1 MDVKNM
7 LPIGALLRNGT
18 YQVERQLSSGGF
30 GNTYVVKNLNFDTTF
45 AMKEFFMRGINN
57 RIGTSVSVSQED
69 NAEVFESQRKKFK
82 KEAQRIYRL
91 NCQGITKIYDL
102 FEDNG
107 TTYYVMDYIDGQ
119 SLADRLSTTGSL
131 SEAEALS
138 VIKEVLRTLAVVHQ
152 QGFTHMDIKPGN
164 IMQDKQ
170 GQVYLIDFGASKQ
183 LSKEEQRTLSTS
195 TAMPYTEGYAPLEQ
209 MNKNMDNVGPW
220 TDLYAVGATL
230 YRLLTNFLP
239 PLGDEITTD
248 GRDAFRFPN
257 PVSSSTQELIFWMM
271 EQSRKK
277 RPQSAEEVLQRI
289 AEIQGL
295 DEVKVDDEI
304 PESDGEETVIESN
317 DTVVNS
323 HNKKQNPSE
332 IRIPGLVYSEKKPR
346 KSSKKWLWAIGIVF
360 FAVIAVFVIKQVG
373 EHAVAQNMLGNMYN
387 LWGDY
392 AEAVKWYRKGAEQG
406 NSSAQNSLGYMY
418 QYGYGVTKD
427 YAEALKWY
435 RKGAEQGNANAQ
447 NNLGTMYIN
456 GYGVEKNYEEA
467 LKWYRKTAEQN
478 NPLGQNQLGWLYYN
492 GYGVAK
498 DYTKA
503 LKWFRK
509 AADQGN
515 ATAQNS
521 LGNMYYN
528 GYGVTKDY
536 AEAVKWYRKAAEQG
550 YAAAQN
556 NLGVMYQKGYGVEK
570 NYEEAVEWY
579 RKSAE
584 QGNADAQNNLGYMFK
599 NGYGVPKDIEE
610 AKKWY
615 FMAAEQGH
623 ENAKKALEQM

>member
-1 MDVKNM
+1 
-7 LPIGALLRNGT
+7 
-18 YQVERQLSSGGF
+18 
-30 GNTYVVKNLNFDTTF
+30 
-45 AMKEFFMRGINN
+45 MRGINN

-164 IMQDKQ
+164 IMQDRQ

-195 TAMPYTEGYAPLEQ
+195 TAMPYTEGYAPIEQ

-239 PLGDEITTD
+239 PLGDEITTE
-248 GRDAFRFPN
+248 GRGAFFFPE

-304 PESDGEETVIESN
+304 PESDGEETVIESY
-317 DTVVNS
+317 DTVVN
-323 HNKKQNPSE
+323 N
-332 IRIPGLVYSEKKPR
+332 EKKPR
-346 KSSKKWLWAIGIVF
+346 KSSKKWVWPIGIVLL
-360 FAVIAVFVIKQVG
+360 AVIAVCVITQ
-373 EHAVAQNMLGNMYN
+373 HAVGQYMLGKMYEN
-387 LWGDY
+387 VW
-392 AEAVKWYRKGAEQG
+392 R
-406 NSSAQNSLGYMY
+406 
-418 QYGYGVTKD
+418 
-427 YAEALKWY
+427 
-435 RKGAEQGNANAQ
+435 
-447 NNLGTMYIN
+447 NN
-456 GYGVEKNYEEA
+456 
-467 LKWYRKTAEQN
+467 
-478 NPLGQNQLGWLYYN
+478 
-492 GYGVAK
+492 
-498 DYTKA
+498 
-503 LKWFRK
+503 
-509 AADQGN
+509 
-515 ATAQNS
+515 
-521 LGNMYYN
+521 
-528 GYGVTKDY
+528 

-550 YAAAQN
+550 N
-556 NLGVMYQKGYGVEK
+556 V
-570 NYEEAVEWY
+570 
-579 RKSAE
+579 
-584 QGNADAQNNLGYMFK
+584 
-599 NGYGVPKDIEE
+599 
-610 AKKWY
+610 
-615 FMAAEQGH
+615 
-623 ENAKKALEQM
+623 NAKKALEQM

>member
-1 MDVKNM
+1 M
-7 LPIGALLRNGT
+7 LPVGALLRNGT

-164 IMQDKQ
+164 IMQDRQ

-195 TAMPYTEGYAPLEQ
+195 TAMPYTEGYAPIEQ
-209 MNKNMDNVGPW
+209 MNKNMENVGPW

-239 PLGDEITTD
+239 PLGDEITTE
-248 GRDAFRFPN
+248 GRGAFFFPE

-304 PESDGEETVIESN
+304 PESDGEETVIESY
-317 DTVVNS
+317 DTVVN
-323 HNKKQNPSE
+323 N
-332 IRIPGLVYSEKKPR
+332 EKKPR
-346 KSSKKWLWAIGIVF
+346 KSSKKWVWPIGIVLL
-360 FAVIAVFVIKQVG
+360 AVIAVCVITQ
-373 EHAVAQNMLGNMYN
+373 HAVGQYMLGKMYEN
-387 LWGDY
+387 VWRNNAEAVKWYRKSAEQGNAMSLYILAEIYYHGRGVPKDY
-392 AEAVKWYRKGAEQG
+392 AEAVKWYRKSAEQG
-406 NSSAQNSLGYMY
+406 DAYG
-418 QYGYGVTKD
+418 QY
-427 YAEALKWY
+427 
-435 RKGAEQGNANAQ
+435 R
-447 NNLGTMYIN
+447 
-456 GYGVEKNYEEA
+456 
-467 LKWYRKTAEQN
+467 
-478 NPLGQNQLGWLYYN
+478 
-492 GYGVAK
+492 
-498 DYTKA
+498 
-503 LKWFRK
+503 
-509 AADQGN
+509 
-515 ATAQNS
+515 
-521 LGNMYYN
+521 LGNMYRY
-528 GYGVTKDY
+528 GLGVTQDD

-550 YAAAQN
+550 N
-556 NLGVMYQKGYGVEK
+556 V
-570 NYEEAVEWY
+570 
-579 RKSAE
+579 
-584 QGNADAQNNLGYMFK
+584 
-599 NGYGVPKDIEE
+599 
-610 AKKWY
+610 
-615 FMAAEQGH
+615 
-623 ENAKKALEQM
+623 NAKKALEQM

>member
-1 MDVKNM
+1 M
-7 LPIGALLRNGT
+7 LPVGALLRNGT

-195 TAMPYTEGYAPLEQ
+195 TAMPYTEGYAPIEQ
-209 MNKNMDNVGPW
+209 MNKNMENVGPW

-239 PLGDEITTD
+239 PLGDEITTE
-248 GRDAFRFPN
+248 GRGAFFFPD

-277 RPQSAEEVLQRI
+277 RPQSVMEVQNKIAGIHVADENRAAIDKAGSLADILADDYFWGRHGKKKDYVKAANCYRI
-289 AEIQGL
+289 
-295 DEVKVDDEI
+295 
-304 PESDGEETVIESN
+304 S
-317 DTVVNS
+317 
-323 HNKKQNPSE
+323 
-332 IRIPGLVYSEKKPR
+332 
-346 KSSKKWLWAIGIVF
+346 
-360 FAVIAVFVIKQVG
+360 
-373 EHAVAQNMLGNMYN
+373 
-387 LWGDY
+387 
-392 AEAVKWYRKGAEQG
+392 AEQG
-406 NSSAQNSLGYMY
+406 NAYAQNRLGYMY
-418 QYGYGVTKD
+418 RNGYGVAQD

-435 RKGAEQGNANAQ
+435 RKAAEQGNAAAQ
-447 NNLGTMYIN
+447 NNLGIMYQK
-456 GYGVEKNYEEA
+456 GYGVTKDYIEA
-467 LKWYRKTAEQN
+467 LKWYRKAVKQGNAAAQN
-478 NPLGQNQLGWLYYN
+478 NLGIMYRN

-498 DYTKA
+498 DYAEA
-503 LKWFRK
+503 LK
-509 AADQGN
+509 
-515 ATAQNS
+515 
-521 LGNMYYN
+521 
-528 GYGVTKDY
+528 
-536 AEAVKWYRKAAEQG
+536 
-550 YAAAQN
+550 
-556 NLGVMYQKGYGVEK
+556 
-570 NYEEAVEWY
+570 WY

-584 QGNADAQNNLGYMFK
+584 QGNADAQNNLGVMFK